1 MRQCRL
7 LFQTVVLGGCK
18 VPFSLLLGQ
27 QSGYKSAGLVPI
39 HTRNHFT
46 SCHYGV
52 QVFLGALHCRLG
64 FAVLRQRTFQFPE
77 RLAVGNLQVYIRKGV
92 LQLLQVGR
100 TQLFG
105 GAIDIFFQL
114 VTKGGK
120 RFRTLFVQIAEYVS
134 QVDGLLEFPEVQF
147 LQVIVPSLF
156 Q

>member
-39 HTRNHFT
+39 LTRNHFT

-64 FAVLRQRTFQFPE
+64 FAVLCQRAFQFPE

-92 LQLLQVGR
+92 LQLFQVGR
-100 TQLFG
+100 AQLFG
-105 GAIDIFFQL
+105 SAINIFFQF

-120 RFRTLFVQIAEYVS
+120 CFRTLFVQIAEYVS
-134 QVDGLLEFPEVQF
+134 QVDGLLELPEVQF
-147 LQVIVPSLF
+147 FQVVLSLF
-156 Q
+156 FQ